1 MTIKSKITLALRNFF
16 KKFGKII
23 FIALLVW
30 IIIFIFNMYLRNLP
44 EQLVATNTYDPDD
57 PVIEYGG
64 RVPENELSSVNETL
78 ENYLTYCKN
87 KEYENAFNMLTDDC
101 KNFLYNN
108 NIENF
113 KTYVDSVFTTY
124 NNYSYNQNYSNVN
137 NKYIYDVTILNN
149 DILSTGTTGGYDKY
163 EEKITIVN
171 EDDGTKKISNQGYI
185 DNEEI
190 GIDAEDDNIR
200 VRINSKDM
208 SYTRV
213 GYNLTIT
220 NKTDKTI
227 VIADN
232 EASKEVTL
240 NVNGYYQNAINIDSI
255 NAVLAPGE
263 TKDLQ
268 FVFDRFYDSQD
279 NDSAFN
285 FNYIRVLQN
294 YTAGMS
300 LSSQEEQAIRI
311 YSFNI
316 SLN

>member
-124 NNYSYNQNYSNVN
+124 NNYSYNQNYSNVISQIA
-137 NKYIYDVTILNN
+137 KGDPSESFLYSYRSKAYALKDVLFDKEERSFGFIEA
-149 DILSTGTTGGYDKY
+149 DIQRY
-163 EEKITIVN
+163 VN
-171 EDDGTKKISNQGYI
+171 SDEFQELKN
-185 DNEEI
+185 
-190 GIDAEDDNIR
+190 R
-200 VRINSKDM
+200 
-208 SYTRV
+208 
-213 GYNLTIT
+213 
-220 NKTDKTI
+220 
-227 VIADN
+227 
-232 EASKEVTL
+232 
-240 NVNGYYQNAINIDSI
+240 YQ
-255 NAVLAPGE
+255 
-263 TKDLQ
+263 T
-268 FVFDRFYDSQD
+268 
-279 NDSAFN
+279 
-285 FNYIRVLQN
+285 
-294 YTAGMS
+294 
-300 LSSQEEQAIRI
+300 QEEDKNTAEID
-311 YSFNI
+311 I
-316 SLN
+316 SEEEAR

>member
-78 ENYLTYCKN
+78 ESYLNYCKN

-101 KNFLYNN
+101 KNFLYEN

-113 KTYVDSVFTTY
+113 KTYVDNVFNIY

-208 SYTRV
+208 SYTRA

-220 NKTDKTI
+220 NKTDRTI

-268 FVFDRFYDSQD
+268 FVFDRFYDSQSVD
-279 NDSAFN
+279 TALNL
-285 FNYIRVLQN
+285 NYIRVLQN
-294 YTAGMS
+294 YTPGMS